1 MAGLRGRSKD
11 LDSGSCLRSSRS
23 RRETAWE
30 LAARQA
36 RRAPALA

>member
-23 RRETAWE
+23 RRGNATGT
-30 LAARQA
+30 
-36 RRAPALA
+36 RR